1 MAARCLAPAR
11 MWASNR
17 MKPLLVALAL
27 LGPTAAFAQTP
38 LTAEEFDAQVTGHT
52 ITYSQFGGLFGIEEY
67 LPNRQVRWSVAEN
80 LCQYGSWYAEGP
92 AICFVYEYDP
102 TPHCWTFWLEGGTL
116 RALSVND
123 LPDAELTEVDRND
136 TPLSCPGPDVG
147 A

>member
-1 MAARCLAPAR
+1 
-11 MWASNR
+11 MWVLDG
-17 MKPLLVALAL
+17 MKPILLALAL
-27 LGPTAAFAQTP
+27 VAAPAVAQTP
-38 LTAEEFDAQVTGHT
+38 LTAEEFDAHVTGRT
-52 ITYSQFGGLFGIEEY
+52 ITYSQFGNIFGIEEY
-67 LPNRQVRWSVAEN
+67 LADRQVRWSVAEN
-80 LCQYGSWYAEGP
+80 LCQYGSWYAEGE

-123 LPDAELTEVDRND
+123 LPGAELTEVERTD